1 MEETPPK
8 KKWKRKTFG
17 SGQGRK
23 LTPEQREKA
32 IKNLK
37 PIKPGEIR
45 NPKGKPVGTPNMTS
59 ALRNAI
65 QEVITFPDPLYVP
78 KKLKKGEA
86 AEPVPMVTMK
96 IMDIINRGLLAAA
109 LRGELPSTESV
120 YRKVDGTP
128 DQIIQTNMVDN
139 KSLEEEDEEIL
150 RLWEDE

>member
-1 MEETPPK
+1 
-8 KKWKRKTFG
+8 
-17 SGQGRK
+17 
-23 LTPEQREKA
+23 
-32 IKNLK
+32 
-37 PIKPGEIR
+37 
-45 NPKGKPVGTPNMTS
+45 MTS